1 MKKIQILKDVTSNI
15 LETMFFLIQETPS
28 EDQSPQLKYAVNIK
42 DPKVDIIMLFC
53 EATASSMA
61 ENFLGTDELEDS
73 DIVDTLKECINII
86 AGNIIGNE
94 LMEYTTRVNIP
105 SMLNIATIDKSAYE
119 KAVLY
124 YNEEPVEILLKL
136 G

>member
-1 MKKIQILKDVTSNI
+1 
-15 LETMFFLIQETPS
+15 MFFLIQETPS
-28 EDQSPQLKYAVNIK
+28 EDQNIELKYAVNIK

-53 EATASSMA
+53 EETAYSMA
-61 ENFLGTDELEDS
+61 ENFLGTDEIEDS

-105 SMLNIATIDKSAYE
+105 SMLDIATIDKSTFE
-119 KAVLY
+119 KAVLF
-124 YNEEPVEILLKL
+124 YNEKPVEILLKL